1 LSRKYNLKINNQSF
15 LVEILSEYEGIFKV
29 NVNGTIVEVMDTSI
43 SSDVP
48 IKNNYSDQENN
59 SQIQLDTEKE
69 NISPNQS
76 NDKRNSGQIKAMM
89 PGKVLEILVEI
100 GDEVSLGTP
109 LMIVESMKMENTIS
123 STMSGKVSNIFI
135 SIDDSVQYDQ
145 IMIEIE

>member
-1 LSRKYNLKINNQSF
+1 MSRKYNLKINNQNF

-43 SSDVP
+43 SYDVP

>member
-1 LSRKYNLKINNQSF
+1 MSRKYNLKINNQSF

-123 STMSGKVSNIFI
+123 STMSGKVTNIFI

>member
-1 LSRKYNLKINNQSF
+1 MSRKYNLKINNQNF

>member
-1 LSRKYNLKINNQSF
+1 MSRKYNLQINNQNF
-15 LVEILSEYEGIFKV
+15 LVEILSEYDGKFTV

-43 SSDVP
+43 SSDEP

-59 SQIQLDTEKE
+59 SQIQLATEKE

-76 NDKRNSGQIKAMM
+76 NNKKNSGQIKAMM

-123 STMSGKVSNIFI
+123 STMSGKVTNIFI

>member
-1 LSRKYNLKINNQSF
+1 MSRKYNLKINNQSF

-123 STMSGKVSNIFI
+123 STISGKVTNIFI

>member
-1 LSRKYNLKINNQSF
+1 MSRKYNLKINNQSF

-43 SSDVP
+43 SYDVP

-123 STMSGKVSNIFI
+123 STISGKVTNIFI

>member
-1 LSRKYNLKINNQSF
+1 MSRKYNLKINNQSF

-76 NDKRNSGQIKAMM
+76 NDKKNSGQIKAMM

>member
-1 LSRKYNLKINNQSF
+1 MSRKYNLKINNQSF

-29 NVNGTIVEVMDTSI
+29 NVKGTIVEVMDTSI

>member
-1 LSRKYNLKINNQSF
+1 MSRKYNLKINNQSF

-59 SQIQLDTEKE
+59 SQIQLATEKE

-76 NDKRNSGQIKAMM
+76 NDKKNSGQIKAMM

-123 STMSGKVSNIFI
+123 STISGKVTNIFI

>member
-1 LSRKYNLKINNQSF
+1 LSRKYNLKINNQNF

-43 SSDVP
+43 SYDVP

>member
-1 LSRKYNLKINNQSF
+1 MSRKYNLKINNQNF

-43 SSDVP
+43 SYDVP

-59 SQIQLDTEKE
+59 SQIQLATEKE

-76 NDKRNSGQIKAMM
+76 NDKKNSGQIKAMM

-123 STMSGKVSNIFI
+123 STMSGKVTNIFI

>member
-1 LSRKYNLKINNQSF
+1 MSRKYNLKINNQNF

-59 SQIQLDTEKE
+59 SQIQLATEKE

-76 NDKRNSGQIKAMM
+76 NDKKNSGQIKAMM

-123 STMSGKVSNIFI
+123 STMSGKVTNIFI

>member
-1 LSRKYNLKINNQSF
+1 LSRKYNLQINNQNF
-15 LVEILSEYEGIFKV
+15 LVEILSEYDGKFTV

-43 SSDVP
+43 SSEVP

-59 SQIQLDTEKE
+59 SQIQLATEKE

-76 NDKRNSGQIKAMM
+76 NDKKNSGQIKAMM

-123 STMSGKVSNIFI
+123 STMSGKVTNIFI

>member
-1 LSRKYNLKINNQSF
+1 MSRKYNLKINNQSF

-29 NVNGTIVEVMDTSI
+29 NVNGTIVEVKDTSI